1 MGNRKTVS
9 VMANFPNLSRRTIT
23 IALTLFFLAWN
34 LPARA
39 QVVLDLT
46 LITCAQY
53 MGQDKDNQ
61 DVIAAWMSGYFNAAK
76 NQSVLN
82 LTRFDRNRKAVEKYC
97 KSHKPETLMSA
108 IQRNAY

>member
-1 MGNRKTVS
+1 MGNWKTVS
-9 VMANFPNLSRRTIT
+9 VMTNFRNLSRRTIT
-23 IALTLFFLAWN
+23 IASALFFLAWN

-46 LITCAQY
+46 LITCGQY